1 MHLMTTESN
10 EPSLDDLFESAAT
23 TTDFEAGLEALRRR
37 WPSLIAERGGYVR
50 ELLDAPP
57 GELWQDDPWLIAAYA
72 SSYRSLGSESRTA
85 ALPYFAAARAIMTEQ
100 TDLAVRIGVLLHEAA
115 AYRSLGRFQDAAA
128 SASSAAALASPDIS
142 MPLAWRIRF
151 SAKIALQLGIVHYHL
166 GDYDRALRELRQA
179 GGLATGNLFPAEQVE
194 CRAALAMVEYSMGNF
209 DRVFENARLARAAAG
224 DTGLIESP
232 FGAGALVAELLVA
245 VEQSRLDD
253 AEALAP
259 LVARACERSDWE
271 PLGFY
276 SRAAISIISERYVEG
291 LDLLRQCLQSY
302 RHWSAPGTIV
312 TISEGLRATLL
323 LRLGETH
330 TAWDILGSLAP
341 TQHHANCP
349 GRFIAHLRFTNGDAA
364 GALSA
369 LRECE
374 ALGDAHSSRTLID
387 VLLIKAAAHYAL
399 GAPSVADVALD
410 RALRLAARFDMRI
423 PFRLIPDDVMRSM
436 LARAATRDQPPGVQ
450 ALFDLVQ
457 GAGAVAGRVVLSD
470 RERDIVRALMRNL
483 ATPAI
488 AEELFISVNTVKSHL
503 KNVYRKLGVNS
514 RAEAILQARALG
526 LQLDITLD

>member
-1 MHLMTTESN
+1 MHLMRTETN
-10 EPSLDDLFESAAT
+10 EPSLDDLFGSAASAS
-23 TTDFEAGLEALRRR
+23 DFEAGLETLRRR
-37 WPSLIAERGGYVR
+37 WPSVIAERGAYVR
-50 ELLDAPP
+50 ELLDAAP

-72 SSYRSLGSESRTA
+72 ASYRSLGSESRSA

-100 TDLAVRIGVLLHEAA
+100 TDVAVRIGVLLHEAA
-115 AYRSLGRFQDAAA
+115 AYRSLGRLHDA
-128 SASSAAALASPDIS
+128 SASANAAAALASPDTT

-151 SAKIALQLGIVHYHL
+151 SAKTTLQLGVVHYHL

-179 GGLATGNLFPAEQVE
+179 GGLATGNLFAGEQVE

-209 DRVFENARLARAAAG
+209 DRVLENVRLARQASHG
-224 DTGLIESP
+224 TGLIEST
-232 FGAGALVAELLVA
+232 FGAGALIAELLVA
-245 VEQSRLDD
+245 VEQSRQTD

-259 LVARACERSDWE
+259 LVARASERSDWE
-271 PLGFY
+271 ALGLY

-302 RHWSAPGTIV
+302 RHWNPPGSIITM
-312 TISEGLRATLL
+312 SEGLRATLL

-330 TAWDILGSLAP
+330 TAWDILGSLVP

-369 LRECE
+369 LRDCE
-374 ALGDAHSSRTLID
+374 ELGDAHSSRTLVD

-399 GAPSVADVALD
+399 GATSVADVALD

-423 PFRLIPDDVMRSM
+423 PFRLIPDEVMRTM
-436 LARAATRDQPPGVQ
+436 LSRAATRDQPPDVH
-450 ALFDLVQ
+450 ALFDLVH
-457 GAGAVAGRVVLSD
+457 GAAAVASGVVLSD

-483 ATPAI
+483 AAPAI
-488 AEELFISVNTVKSHL
+488 AEELFISVNTVKSHV
-503 KNVYRKLGVNS
+503 KNVYRKLGVSS
-514 RAEAILQARALG
+514 RAEAILRARALG